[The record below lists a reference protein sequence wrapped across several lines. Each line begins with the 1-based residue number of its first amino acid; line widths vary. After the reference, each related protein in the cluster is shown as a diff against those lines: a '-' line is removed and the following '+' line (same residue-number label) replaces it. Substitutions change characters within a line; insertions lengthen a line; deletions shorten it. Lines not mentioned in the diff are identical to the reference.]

1 MTMDQVTQN
10 VFVETKIR
18 GCNPSI
24 VLTREG
30 SVFIDTAQW
39 ISKILEMREFAL
51 QRGPIRYLINTH
63 SHLDH
68 IFGNH
73 WFAGESIVIGHEK
86 INETFWT
93 ATGELDCYD
102 LSVDILIR
110 QDPNFLN
117 LMPTRENYIV
127 NRPQMTF
134 SERMTVQLG
143 DHSFNLYHTP
153 GHAAAQ
159 LAVHV
164 PQERIVFAG
173 DTVYSGCQTWLLSAN
188 IDQLIQSLHF
198 LKTLDA
204 DIIVPGHGPVT
215 DKAGINRQIVFIY
228 EWIAEVGKGIE
239 KGWTLDECIERIS
252 LADRCPVDIGQDE
265 KMAFIQR
272 SNVIKVHQYLMGN
285 AP

>member
-1 MTMDQVTQN
+1 MDQVTQN

-18 GCNPSI
+18 GCNPGI

-30 SVFIDTAQW
+30 SVFVDTAQW
-39 ISKILEMREFAL
+39 ISKLLEMREFAL

-63 SHLDH
+63 GHLDH

-93 ATGELDCYD
+93 AAGDLDCYD
-102 LSVDILIR
+102 ISVDILIR

-127 NRPQMTF
+127 NRPQITF
-134 SERMTVQLG
+134 SDRMTLQLG
-143 DHSFNLYHTP
+143 DHHFNLYHTP
-153 GHAAAQ
+153 GHAVAQ
-159 LAVHV
+159 IAVHV
-164 PQERIVFAG
+164 PEERVVFAG

-188 IDQLIQSLHF
+188 IDQLIQSLQF

-215 DKAGINRQIVFIY
+215 DKTGIDRQIVFIY
-228 EWIAEVGKGIE
+228 EWISEVGKGIA
-239 KGWTLDECIERIS
+239 KGWTLEECVDRIS
-252 LADRCPVDIGQDE
+252 FADRCPVDVGQEE

-272 SNVIKVHQYLMGN
+272 SNVIKVHQYLTGN
-285 AP
+285 AT